1 MKVSELFGKAGIDYP
16 QNAANIEITE
26 IVTDSRR
33 VREGCAFV
41 CINGL
46 HSDGHRF
53 IGDAISAGAKVIVA
67 EKVHDVGVGG
77 AATIYVENT
86 RQAAAL
92 LYNAWYGRPTEGMT
106 LVAVTGTNGKTSV
119 SFILKRI
126 FEVAGY
132 RAGLIGTVRCCVGD
146 KEVSVRT
153 GDPLANMTTP
163 DPAELFA
170 ILSEMRDE
178 GAEFVFIEATSH
190 ALALS
195 KLDALRFDTAIFTNL
210 TRDHLDF
217 HGNMEEYF
225 RAKAKLFSLSRKA
238 VINLDDEYAKRFID
252 AANCCETY
260 TVSTKSKADFF
271 AENIRLLGAD
281 GSEYRICHGGELTDM
296 RVRLVGGFSVFN
308 TLIASAVAILYGIP
322 SETVVAAVSG
332 LTGIDGRMEKVDI
345 GDGNDLSVFID
356 YAHTPDALENLLR
369 SARGMRR
376 SGQRIVVLFGCG
388 GDRDRGKRREM
399 AHIASRLADFVIVT
413 SDNSRSEPPERIIS
427 DILRGI
433 DKEKEFIVI
442 SDRAEAI
449 EYAICNSRRGDI
461 ILLAGKGH
469 ERYEIDSEGR
479 REFDEREIARRA
491 YLRFTRMKNRRE
503 TE

>member
-16 QNAANIEITE
+16 RNAANIEITE

-33 VREGCAFV
+33 VREGCAFI

-53 IGDAISAGAKVIVA
+53 IGEAISAGAKVIVA
-67 EKVHDVGVGG
+67 EQVHDVGVGG

-86 RQAAAL
+86 RRAAAL
-92 LYNAWYGRPTEGMT
+92 LYNVWYGSPTDGMR

-126 FEVAGY
+126 FEAAGY

-146 KEVSVRT
+146 REVCAH
-153 GDPLANMTTP
+153 GGNPLANMTTP

-170 ILSEMRDE
+170 ILSQMRDG

-217 HGNMEEYF
+217 HGDMDSYF
-225 RAKAKLFSLSRKA
+225 SAKAKLFLLSRRA
-238 VINLDDEYAKRFID
+238 VINLDDAYGERFIE
-252 AANCCETY
+252 AAKGCETY
-260 TVSTKSKADFF
+260 TVSTKVKADFS
-271 AENIRLLGAD
+271 AEDIRFLGAE
-281 GSEYRICHGGELTDM
+281 GSEYRLCHGGELTDM
-296 RVRLVGGFSVFN
+296 RVCLAGGFSVNN
-308 TLIASAVAILYGIP
+308 TLIASAVAMLYGIP
-322 SETVVAAVSG
+322 TETVTRAVSEIR
-332 LTGIDGRMEKVDI
+332 GIDGRIEKVEV
-345 GDGNDLSVFID
+345 GDGSDLSVFID

-369 SARGMRR
+369 TARGIRR
-376 SGQRIVVLFGCG
+376 TGQRIVLLFGCG

-413 SDNSRSEPPERIIS
+413 SDNSRSESPERIIS
-427 DILRGI
+427 DILGGI
-433 DKEKEFIVI
+433 DKEKEFVVI
-442 SDRAEAI
+442 RDRAAAI
-449 EYAICNSRRGDI
+449 EYAVCNSRKGDI

-479 REFDEREIARRA
+479 HAFDEREIVREA
-491 YLRFTRMKNRRE
+491 YLRFTRMKMRRE
-503 TE
+503 T